1 MRNLN
6 SYFQFQPVPLLF
18 KGTGVIGAIMSSYIV
33 AKTGKLL
40 ATTKIM
46 VAFAAF
52 VGIAITM
59 VLRLPDEDILIATLC
74 AT

>member
-1 MRNLN
+1 M
-6 SYFQFQPVPLLF
+6 
-18 KGTGVIGAIMSSYIV
+18 ASYIV

-59 VLRLPDEDILIATLC
+59 VLRLPEEEILIATLC